1 MKIHVVTE
9 GKLEVPVAKRLIA
22 FCGHSRGTIYPVRGF
37 GNIGKAAGTYAC
49 LADDETAVLVLTDF
63 MDSKSSC
70 PVAAKKHYLGKRA
83 ASVHQNFLLRFAVN
97 ELESWLLAD
106 HNNFARLLGVRADK
120 IASQPD
126 MLPDPKRHIAE
137 LARLSPQKA
146 IKADLISATG
156 RQGRLYLPKMEK
168 FINETWDIEAAMRRS
183 PSLNRCVARLR
194 SLNTAQ

>member
-22 FCGHSRGTIYPVRGF
+22 FCGHSWVRPYSVRGF
-37 GNIGKAAGTYAC
+37 GNIEKKAADYAC

-63 MDSKSSC
+63 MDSKSPC
-70 PVAAKKHYLGKRA
+70 PVAARKRYLGEQA
-83 ASVHQNFLLRFAVN
+83 AAIHQNFLLRFAVN

-106 HNNFARLLGVRADK
+106 HRNFAKLLRVRADK

-126 MLPDPKRHIAE
+126 MLPDPKKHIAE

-146 IKADLISATG
+146 IKADLISAAG
-156 RQGRLYLPKMEK
+156 RQGRLYLPIMEK
-168 FINETWDIEAAMRRS
+168 FVNEGWDIEAAMQRS
-183 PSLNRCVARLR
+183 PSLNRCVAHLL
-194 SLNTAQ
+194 SLNASQ

>member
-9 GKLEVPVAKRLIA
+9 GKLEVSVATRLIA
-22 FCGHSRGTIYPVRGF
+22 FCGHNRGTVYAVRGF
-37 GNIGKAAGTYAC
+37 GNIEKKAADYAC
-49 LADDETAVLVLTDF
+49 LAADETAVLVLTDF
-63 MDSKSSC
+63 MDSKSPC
-70 PVAAKKHYLGKRA
+70 PIAARKRYLGKRA
-83 ASVHQNFLLRFAVN
+83 AAIHQNFLLRFAVN

-106 HNNFARLLGVRADK
+106 HRNFAKLLGVRADK

-126 MLPDPKRHIAE
+126 MLPDPKKHLAE

-194 SLNTAQ
+194 SLNAAP

>member
-22 FCGHSRGTIYPVRGF
+22 FCGHSWLTPYSVRGV
-37 GNIGKAAGTYAC
+37 GNIEKKAAAYAC

-63 MDSKSSC
+63 MDSKSPC
-70 PVAAKKHYLGKRA
+70 PVAARNRYLGEQA
-83 ASVHQNFLLRFAVN
+83 AAMHPNFLLRFAVN

-106 HNNFARLLGVRADK
+106 HRNFAKLLKVRADK

-126 MLPDPKRHIAE
+126 MLPDPKKYIAE
-137 LARLSPQKA
+137 LARLSPKKT

-156 RQGRLYLPKMEK
+156 RQGRLYLPIMVK
-168 FINETWDIEAAMRRS
+168 FVNEVWDIEAAMQRS

-194 SLNTAQ
+194 SLDGAE

>member
-22 FCGHSRGTIYPVRGF
+22 FCGHSRGTIYPVRGY

-63 MDSKSSC
+63 MDSKSPC
-70 PVAAKKHYLGKRA
+70 PVVAKKNYLGKRA

-106 HNNFARLLGVRADK
+106 HDNFARLLGVRADK

-126 MLPDPKRHIAE
+126 MLPDPIGAPFSAKGHQGGSDFRNRQ
-137 LARLSPQKA
+137 ARQA
-146 IKADLISATG
+146 
-156 RQGRLYLPKMEK
+156 LP
-168 FINETWDIEAAMRRS
+168 
-183 PSLNRCVARLR
+183 
-194 SLNTAQ
+194 AQNGKIYQ

>member
-22 FCGHSRGTIYPVRGF
+22 FCGHSRGTIYPVRGY

-63 MDSKSSC
+63 MDSKSPC
-70 PVAAKKHYLGKRA
+70 PVAARKRYLEKCT
-83 ASVHQNFLLRFAVN
+83 SVIHPNFLLRFAVN

-106 HNNFARLLGVRADK
+106 HDNFARLLGVRANK

-137 LARLSPQKA
+137 LARLSRQEA
-146 IKADLISATG
+146 IKKDLISATG
-156 RQGRLYLPKMEK
+156 RQGKHYLPIMEK
-168 FINETWDIEAAMRRS
+168 FINEAWDIEAAMRRS

-194 SLNTAQ
+194 SLNAAP

>member
-9 GKLEVPVAKRLIA
+9 GKLEVPVAKRLLA
-22 FCGHSRGTIYPVRGF
+22 FCGHSRGTFYTVRGF
-37 GNIGKAAGTYAC
+37 GNIEKKTADYAC
-49 LADDETAVLVLTDF
+49 LADDKTAVLVLTDF
-63 MDSKSSC
+63 MDSKSPC
-70 PVAAKKHYLGKRA
+70 PIAARKNYLGKRA

-106 HNNFARLLGVRADK
+106 HDNFARLLGVRADK

-126 MLPDPKRHIAE
+126 MLPDPKKHLAE
-137 LARLSPQKA
+137 LARLSSKKT

-156 RQGRLYLPKMEK
+156 KQGRLYLSIMEK
-168 FINETWDIEAAMRRS
+168 FVNEAWDIEAAMRRS

-194 SLNTAQ
+194 SLNAVQ